1 MVAAEGAA
9 MAAMLRL
16 LRLRRLALLRLR
28 RVMATSAILLAPPQA
43 RPRKAR
49 EVLAR
54 GSAGLQPASATRT
67 GLVAA

>member
-16 LRLRRLALLRLR
+16 LLRLALLRLR
-28 RVMATSAILLAPPQA
+28 RVMETSAIPLAPPRA

-67 GLVAA
+67 GLAAA